1 MSNERNS
8 AVSDGI
14 SRPRQE
20 SLNVFFGGKCPPIAA
35 ISPCGLNTPRPPPPP
50 PPGPLPSRGGG
61 GKVGPFRN
69 SNPHAEANTGV
80 SYGQNLRFFPL

>member
-20 SLNVFFGGKCPPIAA
+20 SLNVFFWGEVSPHRGYFALRPQYAAPPSAP
-35 ISPCGLNTPRPPPPP
+35 SPR
-50 PPGPLPSRGGG
+50 PLPSRGGG

-80 SYGQNLRFFPL
+80 SHGQNLRFFPL